1 MTNATNATKAKRA
14 PKNAAKNDAANVET
28 VAAPTVTIDRAEV
41 AQTAILESI
50 RARVAVAPN
59 DNFKKNMLAE
69 LNQFSGANAKRA
81 IELCIELEIDF
92 NSLARSIAITE
103 SRNQDYVAIYA
114 LQKVRKAVFALA
126 QKSRAVF
133 DGYSHSIIANIV
145 SLQALTNKTAQMS
158 ICKSIEF
165 SELEQ
170 TQAIRRYKECTPSTA
185 STQASSTR
193 QMLRFLNICTV
204 VKNKKDDSI
213 ALTESKAASTVQA
226 IFSA

>member
-1 MTNATNATKAKRA
+1 MNAQANVTKAKRNARKTAEVSA
-14 PKNAAKNDAANVET
+14 PVVET
-28 VAAPTVTIDRAEV
+28 VVTVDRAAA
-41 AQTAILESI
+41 AQSAILDAI
-50 RARVAVAPN
+50 KARVASAPN
-59 DNFKKNMLAE
+59 DNFRKNMSAE

-92 NSLARSIAITE
+92 ESLARSIAITE
-103 SRNQDYVAIYA
+103 ARNADYVAIYA

-133 DGYSHSIIANIV
+133 DGYSHSIIHNIV

-170 TQAIRRYKECTPSTA
+170 VQAIKRYKECTPSTA

-213 ALTESKAASTVQA
+213 ALTESKAAQAVQS